1 MTCDIHNCGFR
12 GQDHDQDQQLW
23 RKIPKANDVKKKKR
37 KIRKQAKSRLMNRCT
52 EIMNNLGAD
61 TAKNILSCV
70 ELSQEI
76 PIKISKEK
84 DMQVSQLY
92 SLKPKFHLKALT
104 FLREKGI
111 FCGEALG
118 QVNCTLHRLKAT
130 TETELESEEEQS
142 GEEREEIDKSA
153 D

>member
-1 MTCDIHNCGFR
+1 MEENTQSKR
-12 GQDHDQDQQLW
+12 
-23 RKIPKANDVKKKKR
+23 RKKENKR

-52 EIMNNLGAD
+52 EIMNNLLGAD

-76 PIKISKEK
+76 PIKISEEK

-104 FLREKGI
+104 FLRDKGI

-118 QVNCTLHRLKAT
+118 HVNCNLHRLKAT
-130 TETELESEEEQS
+130 TETELESEEEQA
-142 GEEREEIDKSA
+142 GEEREEMDKSV